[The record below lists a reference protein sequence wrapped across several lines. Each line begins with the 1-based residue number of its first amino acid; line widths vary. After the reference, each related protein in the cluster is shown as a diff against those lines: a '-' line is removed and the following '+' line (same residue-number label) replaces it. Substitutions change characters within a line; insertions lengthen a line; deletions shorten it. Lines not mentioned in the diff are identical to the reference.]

1 MQQTSIAVHELGCG
15 AAGREVAMSL
25 MQRAHDVLRAS
36 ERSHPIARHE
46 AAEEMTVGRAV
57 DPNAPANQQAVQRMQ
72 QTHGNRFV
80 QRLLQRNTG
89 TEGDCPG
96 GCL

>member
-1 MQQTSIAVHELGCG
+1 
-15 AAGREVAMSL
+15 MSL
-25 MQRAHDVLRAS
+25 MQRAHDVLRS
-36 ERSHPIARHE
+36 GERRHPIARHE
-46 AAEEMTVGRAV
+46 SSDAENELVMSATSPDRGQ
-57 DPNAPANQQAVQRMQ
+57 ANPQAVQRLQ

-96 GCL
+96 GCV